1 MKIFKIT
8 SVILVTLV
16 SLNSLAQKTDKTS
29 RVQLIK
35 SYALEANRLDL
46 QTNTDSVDKAYE
58 LHTKVLKLDSKYVPS
73 YCSKISIDYKR
84 GNFKEA
90 LHTANY
96 FVRSLPDFGDAWIYL
111 GVVQTKLADSSAAL
125 VSFKKAINIY
135 DKELAEIKDRS
146 WQNSLKFKRAV
157 TLNFLGFKEPVHTDS
172 GTDKKGNTRST
183 SSYINDIETVEKY
196 VSKFMTNHGIQFF

>member
-1 MKIFKIT
+1 MKFFKIT
-8 SVILVTLV
+8 AVILVTLV
-16 SLNSLAQKTDKTS
+16 SFSSFAQKTNKTS
-29 RVQLIK
+29 RGQLIK

-90 LHTANY
+90 LHTANF
-96 FVRSLPDFGDAWIYL
+96 FVKNLPDFGDAWVYL
-111 GVVQTKLADSSAAL
+111 GVVQTKLTDSSAAL

>member
-84 GNFKEA
+84 GNFEES
-90 LHTANY
+90 LHTANF
-96 FVRSLPDFGDAWIYL
+96 FVRNLPDFGDAWVYL
-111 GVVQTKLADSSAAL
+111 GVVQTKLADSSEPWL
-125 VSFKKAINIY
+125 V
-135 DKELAEIKDRS
+135 
-146 WQNSLKFKRAV
+146 LKR
-157 TLNFLGFKEPVHTDS
+157 P
-172 GTDKKGNTRST
+172 
-183 SSYINDIETVEKY
+183 
-196 VSKFMTNHGIQFF
+196 SKFMTRSWLKSKTDHGKIH

>member
-1 MKIFKIT
+1 MKIVKIT
-8 SVILVTLV
+8 SVIVATLV
-16 SLNSLAQKTDKTS
+16 SFSSFAQKIDKP
-29 RVQLIK
+29 RRMQLIK

-46 QTNTDSVDKAYE
+46 QTNTDSVDKAYA

-111 GVVQTKLADSSAAL
+111 GVVQTKLADSSGTL

-135 DKELAEIKDRS
+135 DKELAETKDRS
-146 WQNSLKFKRAV
+146 WQNSLKFKRAI
-157 TLNFLGFKEPVHTDS
+157 TLNFLGFKEPVHTGS
-172 GTDKKGNTRST
+172 SADKKGNTQST